1 MTVRIRPGV
10 PLTRM
15 LTTFEKEFGFY
26 VNSAGEPNLTKGTIE
41 WEGTA
46 EHVAWH
52 PPYVLIFNSRFIEVR
67 HISAGRL
74 CQIIRGNDIR
84 CTSQWDRHTG
94 SSLPS
99 PLPHPDPNGPWGEAA
114 VQRTPVGGVMRTEG
128 GSQEPTSGPFINVM
142 QRVFQLVP
150 TLPDEE
156 SLVPTKTVPLCVK
169 SGRDYLESGIRVP
182 TDALQTGPTQLK
194 SNARMRNNVS

>member
-1 MTVRIRPGV
+1 MTVRTCPDV
-10 PLTRM
+10 PSTRM
-15 LTTFEKEFGFY
+15 FTTCFEEFGFY
-26 VNSAGEPNLTKGTIE
+26 VNKTGEPNLTKGTIE

-84 CTSQWDRHTG
+84 CTSQWDGCTG
-94 SSLPS
+94 SPVPS
-99 PLPHPDPNGPWGEAA
+99 PLPRPDPNRPWGEAA
-114 VQRTPVGGVMRTEG
+114 VQRTLVCGVMRTDDG
-128 GSQEPTSGPFINVM
+128 WQEPTSDPSTNVM

-156 SLVPTKTVPLCVK
+156 SLAPTKTAALCVK
-169 SGRDYLESGIRVP
+169 SGRTTLNPEYEFLLMPYKPVRPNINPMPGCVI
-182 TDALQTGPTQLK
+182 
-194 SNARMRNNVS
+194 M